1 MGQGQSIPGAQ
12 GIQGIQGPQG
22 PLGPRGD
29 KGDPSIIP
37 GPQGPQGLLGPQGPQ
52 GPQGNKGDKGDT
64 GDRGGLG
71 PLGPAGPQGVQGN
84 KGDTGAQGPPG
95 DVSKDFMKGN
105 SLWCA
110 DGELCK
116 IPAGKTGIDY
126 HSIGG
131 VNGYKFTQNDILISK
146 SNGIRFGDGYT
157 KQNDAGSIAYGRFDN
172 GEAGTLN
179 IIGGGKEGS
188 IRQVNVW
195 DHLNVM
201 DKIYTK
207 NIEASESIRTPSIWP
222 AKDTDDWLR
231 IYGTNKNGTAVYGG
245 MSIEKGLT
253 VGSWDKSLPGQI
265 RSNQFCSL
273 DGKQCL
279 NFDDKGS
286 WMTNKRGDNF
296 MLQGDGNLVMRN
308 NKGEVKW
315 ASNTYY

>member
-1 MGQGQSIPGAQ
+1 MGQGQSIPGA
-12 GIQGIQGPQG
+12 QGIQGPQG

-37 GPQGPQGLLGPQGPQ
+37 GPQGPQGLLGPQ

-131 VNGYKFTQNDILISK
+131 ANEYKFNKDDILVSK

-157 KQNDAGSIAYGRFDN
+157 KQADAGLIAYGRFDK
-172 GEAGTLN
+172 GEAGSLN
-179 IIGGGKEGS
+179 IVGGGKEGS
-188 IRQVNVW
+188 IRQVNLW

-201 DKIYTK
+201 DKIYTTK
-207 NIEASESIRTPSIWP
+207 IEASESIRTPSIWP
-222 AKDTDDWLR
+222 KKSDDDWLR
-231 IYGTNKNGTAVYGG
+231 IYGTNKGGTAVYGG

-253 VGSWDKSLPGQI
+253 VGSFDTSVPGEV
-265 RSNQFCSL
+265 RSNKFCSL

-279 NFDDKGS
+279 NFNSNGWWITNNRGDSVVFQNDANLIVKKPNNGDIL
-286 WMTNKRGDNF
+286 WVTNK
-296 MLQGDGNLVMRN
+296 
-308 NKGEVKW
+308 
-315 ASNTYY
+315 YY